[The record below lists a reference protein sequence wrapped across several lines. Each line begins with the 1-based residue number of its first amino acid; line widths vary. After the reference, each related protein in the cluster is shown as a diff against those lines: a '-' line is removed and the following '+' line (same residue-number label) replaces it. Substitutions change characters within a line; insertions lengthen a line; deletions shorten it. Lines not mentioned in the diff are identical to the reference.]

1 MIDDQNITKKERRE
15 LRRQEKR
22 TEKTGRESAGWRK
35 QSLRRMVLYSCV
47 LLGVG
52 GAIFGTVK
60 LASNN
65 DSDGGNSSASSVFS
79 VSESDW
85 TKGNK
90 EAAATLIEYSDFQC
104 PACGAYYP
112 LVKQLSQEFGD
123 KVLFVYRHFPLDQ
136 HKNAELASYAAEA
149 AGKQDK
155 FWEMHDLIF
164 EGQKEWS
171 DSEDARALFAKYA
184 ASLNLVAEQF
194 QKDIDSAEVK
204 AKVEKDYQSGLNA
217 KVNSTPTFFL
227 NGKKLQN
234 PRSYEEFK
242 KILEAAVQ

>member
-15 LRRQEKR
+15 FRRDEKR
-22 TEKTGRESAGWRK
+22 MEQVGREKK
-35 QSLRRMVLYSCV
+35 QSLRRAVLYSCAALV
-47 LLGVG
+47 LVGV
-52 GAIFGTVK
+52 IFGGFK
-60 LASNN
+60 LASVNN
-65 DSDGGNSSASSVFS
+65 SDGGGSSVSSVFS

-171 DSEDARALFAKYA
+171 DSEDARAFFAKYA

-242 KILEAAVQ
+242 KILDPVEAPVQ

>member
-15 LRRQEKR
+15 LRREEKR
-22 TEKTGRESAGWRK
+22 MEQTGWEKR

-60 LASNN
+60 LASN
-65 DSDGGNSSASSVFS
+65 DNSNGTQLAASSVFS

-123 KVLFVYRHFPLDQ
+123 KVRFVYRHFPLEQ
-136 HKNAELASYAAEA
+136 HKNAELAAFAAEA
-149 AGKQDK
+149 AGKQGK

-164 EGQKEWS
+164 DNQREWS

-184 ASLNLVAEQF
+184 ASLNLAAEQF

-204 AKVEKDYQSGLNA
+204 AKVEKDYQGGLAA

-242 KILEAAVQ
+242 KILEAEIQ

>member
-1 MIDDQNITKKERRE
+1 MKYMKNKIILWAIITVVVI
-15 LRRQEKR
+15 
-22 TEKTGRESAGWRK
+22 GS
-35 QSLRRMVLYSCV
+35 
-47 LLGVG
+47 
-52 GAIFGTVK
+52 IFGIFK
-60 LASNN
+60 LASKSQTVGSSNLAITVSAIN
-65 DSDGGNSSASSVFS
+65 DNENV
-79 VSESDW
+79 
-85 TKGNK
+85 KGDK

-104 PACGAYYP
+104 PACGSYYP

-171 DSEDARALFAKYA
+171 DSEEARAFFAKYA

-242 KILEAAVQ
+242 KILDPVEAPVQ

>member
-15 LRRQEKR
+15 FRRDEKR
-22 TEKTGRESAGWRK
+22 MEQVGREKK
-35 QSLRRMVLYSCV
+35 QSLRRAVLYSCAALV
-47 LLGVG
+47 LVGV
-52 GAIFGTVK
+52 IFGGFK
-60 LASNN
+60 LASVNN
-65 DSDGGNSSASSVFS
+65 SNGSGSSVSSVFS

-171 DSEDARALFAKYA
+171 DSEDARAFFAKYA

-242 KILEAAVQ
+242 KILDPVEAPVQ